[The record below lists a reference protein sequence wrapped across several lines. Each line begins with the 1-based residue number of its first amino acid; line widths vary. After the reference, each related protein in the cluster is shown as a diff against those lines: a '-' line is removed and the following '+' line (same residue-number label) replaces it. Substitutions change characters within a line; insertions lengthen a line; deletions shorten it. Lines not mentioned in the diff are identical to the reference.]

1 MQPYAVVLTAVGV
14 SLLLLLSALIFL
26 MAPAT
31 ARRKET
37 LRFAKYKYAHR
48 GLHGDGTA
56 ENSLSA
62 IKRAADAGFGIEL
75 DVRLS
80 KDGVPI
86 VFHDGELSRV
96 CGVTGLV
103 KDFTAE
109 ELSHLSLSGTD
120 EGIPTLSEVLST
132 VGGRVPLLVE
142 IKDEGECG
150 VTEAAMTCLSGY
162 SGEYIVESFS
172 PLSIR
177 WMKQNRPDV
186 IRGML
191 STRFLKK
198 KKTRSFKHFLLQTMM
213 LNFLS
218 RPDFAAYNHK
228 YYSGAALYLCRLLGA
243 PTFAWT
249 VRSEEEERLALEHGF
264 DTVIFEGY
272 LPKNEPKEGVI

>member
-1 MQPYAVVLTAVGV
+1 MQPYAVVLTVIGV
-14 SLLLLLSALIFL
+14 SLLLFLAALVFL

-37 LRFAKYKYAHR
+37 LYYTKYKYAHR
-48 GLHGDGTA
+48 GLHGDGAA

-62 IKRAADAGFGIEL
+62 MKRAADAGFGIEL

-80 KDGVPI
+80 KDGEAV
-86 VFHDGELSRV
+86 VFHDATLDRV
-96 CGVTGLV
+96 CAVSGRV

-109 ELSHLSLSGTD
+109 QLRALSLLGTG
-120 EGIPTLSEVLST
+120 EGVPTLAEVLSA

-142 IKDEGECG
+142 IKEEEGERG
-150 VTEAAMTCLSGY
+150 VAEAAMALLSDY
-162 SGEYIVESFS
+162 SGEYIVEGFN

-198 KKTRSFKHFLLQTMM
+198 KKTRSFKYFLCQTMM

-228 YYSGAALYLCRLLGA
+228 YYGCAALYLCRLLGA

-249 VRSEEEERLALEHGF
+249 VRSQEEERLALEHGF

-272 LPKNEPKEGVI
+272 IPKNEQ